1 MTTESPSFSLPP
13 SADIFLRPS
22 DEARLNHLVNAI
34 AEDSSSVALVSES
47 DALLDHYGRIL
58 ADALRYTAKLAV
70 EIYSPD
76 STDALIDRFNRILAS
91 MSVSEALKPQGSTAP
106 ARVLLVYDGRAT
118 GIREMQ
124 LLARLLKDFPGANT
138 RVALLLHAHPEA
150 GKKVEAFGKRM
161 IRWDVH
167 GPTADEAKALRE
179 RAHAEGQLPEA
190 EALLTYI
197 GSQDEASR
205 TLQETLQVLARAD
218 EALADPAPSQGLAAA
233 GATTAAKNG
242 LAPASSKE
250 SVLAAETT
258 LAALSARSAAARE
271 EPAFQESSAAAA
283 RMAVDPDIAAAAL
296 SAAQPKKRMP
306 TILWVG
312 LAALAASAA
321 LTLWQHMADEPSSRH
336 PEIAS
341 AQNKILEPTEPSAV
355 GAGTPGTATP
365 GAAGADDP
373 SPAAQDTTS
382 GPAPDTATSPPGPA
396 AAKGLVGPL
405 PVPEDSDPASR
416 LAAKA
421 APAAAPVTAAPAPAP
436 ATASPP
442 AAPVSP
448 ATAPRAAAPPTAAA
462 SPQALPAPP
471 PARPASPPTAAP
483 PPAGKAPVEIKSIPA
498 GFYVQHLS
506 SGEREVVEAFW
517 RRNPSLRQARLV
529 ELTRIGAEGPN
540 FILVSGPFSTIAQAR
555 TFMNRPGLP
564 KDMWVREA
572 SKIRPLL
579 PASQ

>member
-197 GSQDEASR
+197 GSQD
-205 TLQETLQVLARAD
+205 
-218 EALADPAPSQGLAAA
+218 
-233 GATTAAKNG
+233 
-242 LAPASSKE
+242 
-250 SVLAAETT
+250 
-258 LAALSARSAAARE
+258 
-271 EPAFQESSAAAA
+271 
-283 RMAVDPDIAAAAL
+283 
-296 SAAQPKKRMP
+296 
-306 TILWVG
+306 
-312 LAALAASAA
+312 
-321 LTLWQHMADEPSSRH
+321 
-336 PEIAS
+336 
-341 AQNKILEPTEPSAV
+341 
-355 GAGTPGTATP
+355 
-365 GAAGADDP
+365 
-373 SPAAQDTTS
+373 
-382 GPAPDTATSPPGPA
+382 
-396 AAKGLVGPL
+396 
-405 PVPEDSDPASR
+405 
-416 LAAKA
+416 
-421 APAAAPVTAAPAPAP
+421 
-436 ATASPP
+436 
-442 AAPVSP
+442 
-448 ATAPRAAAPPTAAA
+448 
-462 SPQALPAPP
+462 
-471 PARPASPPTAAP
+471 
-483 PPAGKAPVEIKSIPA
+483 
-498 GFYVQHLS
+498 
-506 SGEREVVEAFW
+506 
-517 RRNPSLRQARLV
+517 
-529 ELTRIGAEGPN
+529 
-540 FILVSGPFSTIAQAR
+540 
-555 TFMNRPGLP
+555 
-564 KDMWVREA
+564 
-572 SKIRPLL
+572 
-579 PASQ
+579 

>member
-1 MTTESPSFSLPP
+1 LTTESPSFSLPP

-22 DEARLNHLVNAI
+22 DEARLKHLVNAI

-106 ARVLLVYDGRAT
+106 ARLLLVYDGRAT

-138 RVALLLHAHPEA
+138 RVALLLHTHPEA
-150 GKKVEAFGKRM
+150 GKKVEAFGRRM
-161 IRWDVH
+161 IRWDVL

-190 EALLTYI
+190 EALLAYI

-218 EALADPAPSQGLAAA
+218 EALADPTPSEASGAA
-233 GATTAAKNG
+233 GAPAAANNG
-242 LAPASSKE
+242 LASASSKA

-258 LAALSARSAAARE
+258 LAALSARSAALRE
-271 EPAFQESSAAAA
+271 EPVFQERSTAAA
-283 RMAVDPDIAAAAL
+283 RMAVDPAIAAAAL

-312 LAALAASAA
+312 LAALAASAL
-321 LTLWQHMADEPSSRH
+321 LTLWQHMADDTSKR
-336 PEIAS
+336 PELTS
-341 AQNKILEPTEPSAV
+341 AQNKSLEPAPEPSGS
-355 GAGTPGTATP
+355 GASLPGAPGTAMP
-365 GAAGADDP
+365 GPAGADEP
-373 SPAAQDTTS
+373 SPAAQDTNGSAQGAATAPS
-382 GPAPDTATSPPGPA
+382 GSAAT
-396 AAKGLVGPL
+396 KGLVGPL

-416 LAAKA
+416 LAAKT
-421 APAAAPVTAAPAPAP
+421 APAAAPVTVAPAPAPVAAAPAPAP
-436 ATASPP
+436 AP
-442 AAPVSP
+442 
-448 ATAPRAAAPPTAAA
+448 APRATTTAPTAT
-462 SPQALPAPP
+462 PQPAPP
-471 PARPASPPTAAP
+471 PTARPDTPPSAAQA
-483 PPAGKAPVEIKSIPA
+483 PAGNAPTEIKSIPA
-498 GFYVQHLS
+498 GFYVQHMS

-517 RRNPSLRQARLV
+517 RRNPSLRLARLV

-540 FILVSGPFSTIAQAR
+540 FILVSGPFPTITQAR

-579 PASQ
+579 PNSQ